1 MRTVRENPLERFES
15 DAIDNSITTVPP
27 RVGTRATS
35 T

>member
-1 MRTVRENPLERFES
+1 MRTVREDPLERFES
-15 DAIDNSITTVPP
+15 DAIDNSNKDVPP